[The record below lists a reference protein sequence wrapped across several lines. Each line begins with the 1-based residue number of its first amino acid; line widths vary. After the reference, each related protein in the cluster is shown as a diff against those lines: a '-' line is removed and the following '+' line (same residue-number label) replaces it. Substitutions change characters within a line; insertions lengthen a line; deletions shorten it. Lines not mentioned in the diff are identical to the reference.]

1 MKQGKKSRDSFPGLV
16 LHHHQK
22 WRLAGQG
29 GREGYACGRE
39 NKTRRTRVF
48 PAGGVCL
55 RVRCYKKRGLRGLTH
70 QQIQEVTLSIPYSLA
85 KCNIH
90 HPMGLFA
97 YIESKPDLGDEKGSP
112 LACPA
117 ARLEDARVSALLS
130 VSDSCDSS
138 AWEREGKRASHS
150 FDTLHPDLPS
160 LLLDDLRGQIESQS
174 QSCCLGL

>member
-29 GREGYACGRE
+29 GRVGYACGRE

-48 PAGGVCL
+48 PAGSVCF
-55 RVRCYKKRGLRGLTH
+55 RVRCYKKHGLRGLAH
-70 QQIQEVTLSIPYSLA
+70 QQIQEVTLSIPYFLA

-90 HPMGLFA
+90 HPMVYLPASRANPTWGMRK
-97 YIESKPDLGDEKGSP
+97 EVP
-112 LACPA
+112 LACPV
-117 ARLEDARVSALLS
+117 ARLEDACVPALLS

-138 AWEREGKRASHS
+138 AWECEGKRASHS

-174 QSCCLGL
+174 QSGCLGL